1 MLVYWMMLLLSI
13 QVVMVTV
20 LGVLCVNTTFN
31 TATVAYYTGT
41 TPGSTAC
48 FVCDKSSEYE
58 LNTAINERV
67 CQRDGTWSRSPTI
80 CSMYDIYVMGILRK
94 YNS

>member
-20 LGVLCVNTTFN
+20 LGVLCVKTTFN

-41 TPGSTAC
+41 TPGSRAC
-48 FVCDKSSEYE
+48 FVCDEDSGYE
-58 LNTAINERV
+58 LNKVTAERNCQLMEHGPEVPSHVV
-67 CQRDGTWSRSPTI
+67 C
-80 CSMYDIYVMGILRK
+80 
-94 YNS
+94 